1 MKTKYVAAQAE
12 MRQLKKDRKDTKLQ
26 VDSSSRMKE
35 LFGPGGVLK

>member
-12 MRQLKKDRKDTKLQ
+12 MRQLKKGREDTKPQ

-35 LFGPGGVLK
+35 SFGLGGVLK